1 MSFFATSTFTLLH
14 VLLSLLAIVAGLV
27 ALFGLFRNN
36 PLNRWT
42 VIFIVTTVATTLTG
56 FLFPFKG
63 FTPAIGTGIVS
74 SFVLA
79 VTILA
84 RYAFSMVGP
93 WRWIYVITA
102 VVSLYLNCFVLVV
115 QGFLKVPALH
125 ALAPQG
131 NEPAFVLTQGL
142 VFVLF
147 VIAGFVAVR
156 RFQVSRMPESG
167 TAAPARST
175 PA

>member
-1 MSFFATSTFTLLH
+1 MSFFASSTFTLIH
-14 VLLSLLAIVAGLV
+14 VALSFIGIVAGLV
-27 ALFGLFRNN
+27 ALFGMFRNN
-36 PLNRWT
+36 PLSSWT
-42 VIFIVTTVATTLTG
+42 LIFVVTTAATTLTG
-56 FLFPFKG
+56 FLFPFRG

-79 VTILA
+79 LTILA
-84 RYAFSMVGP
+84 RYAFHRLGP

-115 QGFLKVPALH
+115 QAFLKVPALH

-131 NEPAFVLTQGL
+131 TEPAFVLTQGL
-142 VFVLF
+142 VLVLL

-156 RFQVSRMPESG
+156 RFQLSRTPESG
-167 TAAPARST
+167 SAKPARST

>member
-1 MSFFATSTFTLLH
+1 MSFFASSTFTQIH
-14 VLLSLLAIVAGLV
+14 VVLSLIGIVAGLV
-27 ALFGLFRNN
+27 ALFGMFRNK
-36 PLNRWT
+36 PLNGWT
-42 VIFIVTTVATTLTG
+42 LIFIVTTVATTLTG

-74 SFVLA
+74 SLVLA

-84 RYAFSMVGP
+84 RYAFNMVGS
-93 WRWIYVITA
+93 WRWIYVVGA

-131 NEPAFVLTQGL
+131 NEPVFALTQGL
-142 VFVLF
+142 VLVLF
-147 VIAGFVAVR
+147 VIAGFIAVR
-156 RFQVSRMPESG
+156 RFHPGSG
-167 TAAPARST
+167 TAALARST

>member
-1 MSFFATSTFTLLH
+1 MSFFATSTFTLVH
-14 VLLSLLAIVAGLV
+14 TVLSLIGIVAGLV
-27 ALFGLFRNN
+27 ALFGLLRNN
-36 PLNRWT
+36 PLNNWT
-42 VIFIVTTVATTLTG
+42 LIFILTTAATTLTG
-56 FLFPFKG
+56 FLFPFHG

-74 SFVLA
+74 SLVLA

-84 RYAFSMVGP
+84 RYAFNMVGS
-93 WRWIYVITA
+93 WRWIYVVGA

-131 NEPAFVLTQGL
+131 NEPAFALTQGL
-142 VFVLF
+142 VLVLF
-147 VIAGFVAVR
+147 VIAGFIAVR
-156 RFQVSRMPESG
+156 RFHPGSG
-167 TAAPARST
+167 TAALARST

>member
-1 MSFFATSTFTLLH
+1 MSFFATSAFTQIH
-14 VLLSLLAIVAGLV
+14 VALSLIGIVAGLV
-27 ALFGLFRNN
+27 ALFGLLRSN
-36 PLNRWT
+36 PLNSWT
-42 VIFIVTTVATTLTG
+42 LIFIVTTVATTLTG

-74 SFVLA
+74 SLVLA

-84 RYAFSMVGP
+84 RYAFNMVGP
-93 WRWIYVITA
+93 WRWIYVVGA

-125 ALAPQG
+125 ELAPQG
-131 NEPAFVLTQGL
+131 NEPAFAVTQGL
-142 VFVLF
+142 VLVLF
-147 VIAGFVAVR
+147 VFAGFIAIR
-156 RFQVSRMPESG
+156 RFHPGSG
-167 TAAPARST
+167 TAALARST

>member
-1 MSFFATSTFTLLH
+1 MSFFASSTFTQIH
-14 VLLSLLAIVAGLV
+14 VVLSLIGIVAGLV
-27 ALFGLFRNN
+27 ALFGMFRNK
-36 PLNRWT
+36 PLNGWT
-42 VIFIVTTVATTLTG
+42 LIFIVTTVATTLTG

-74 SFVLA
+74 SVVLA
-79 VTILA
+79 VTVLA
-84 RYAFSMVGP
+84 RYAFNMIGA
-93 WRWIYVITA
+93 WRWIYVVTA

-131 NEPAFVLTQGL
+131 NEPAFALTQGL
-142 VFVLF
+142 VLVLF
-147 VIAGFVAVR
+147 VIAGFIAVR
-156 RFQVSRMPESG
+156 RFHPGSG
-167 TAAPARST
+167 SAALARST